1 MTAARP
7 RRAVPLGVG
16 TGVHPDR
23 ADWAPDGA
31 AMPSPSRQTVGA
43 ELLDAALRDPHRV
56 AYYLF
61 DTQDVLTRLSIA
73 DVIGLAAGA
82 AAMLRDAGAVRGDTV
97 IIALDTGP
105 DLLAA
110 FVGCIL
116 LGAVPVITESAPANQ
131 RAAHWA
137 TRVRHLAETTGARHL
152 ILDEI
157 LDGDGPAEA
166 ARLCTGIRVLAARFP
181 VLSGWSGG
189 PTATPADLAFIQF
202 TSGTTAKAKGIGV
215 SHAALLANIAA
226 MGRASGVREGDLMLG
241 WLPLFHDMGL
251 VGVALGPLLLGLPAA
266 LLSPLSFISR
276 PERWLWAV
284 HYLRGTMSP
293 APNFA
298 YQHCLAR
305 VPDEALAGLDLSSW
319 RLAFNGSEQ
328 VQALTIAR
336 WQERMGRYGFRATSM
351 APVYGL
357 AEAALAV
364 TAPELGSLP
373 VVDRIS
379 RTELVRAGRAVPA
392 PAGPDAI
399 DFVASGRPLPA
410 YQVMVVDH
418 AGRGLGDREQGQI
431 LVTGPSVIKR
441 YVGGL
446 DGDPSPLPGGWL
458 NTGDVGYL
466 AYGQLFVT
474 GRKKELLIKAGR
486 NYHPHDIEA
495 AVAGLAGVRGA
506 IAVGIPDTAK
516 GTDSIAMV
524 IETPIR
530 DQERLRA
537 LRRSVEDAVLR
548 AAGIRP
554 DTVLFVRPGAL
565 PRTTSGKLRRAEAAE
580 MIAAGTLQAYPVTR
594 PPASVAS
601 G

>member
-1 MTAARP
+1 MTAVLP

-23 ADWAPDGA
+23 TDWAPDGA
-31 AMPSPSRQTVGA
+31 PMPSPSRPTVGA
-43 ELLDAALRDPHRV
+43 ELLDAALRDPYRV

-82 AAMLRDAGAVRGDTV
+82 AGILRDAGAARGDTV
-97 IIALDTGP
+97 VIALDTGP

-137 TRVRHLAETTGARHL
+137 ARVRHLAETTGARHL
-152 ILDEI
+152 ILDQ
-157 LDGDGPAEA
+157 DGPAEA
-166 ARLCTGIRVLAARFP
+166 ARLCGGIRVVPAGFP

-202 TSGTTAKAKGIGV
+202 TSGTTAKAKGIPV

-284 HYLRGTMSP
+284 HFLRATMSP

-336 WQERMGRYGFRATSM
+336 WQERMERYGFRATSM

-364 TAPELGSLP
+364 TGPELGSLP

-379 RTELVRAGRAVPA
+379 RTELARTGRAVPA

-410 YQVMVVDH
+410 YQVIVVDH
-418 AGRGLGDREQGQI
+418 AGRGLADREQGQI
-431 LVTGPSVIKR
+431 LATGPSVIKR
-441 YVGGL
+441 YVGEP

-458 NTGDVGYL
+458 DTGDVGYL
-466 AYGQLFVT
+466 ASGQLFVT

-495 AVAGLAGVRGA
+495 TVAGLVGVRGV
-506 IAVGIPDTAK
+506 IAAGIPDEAK
-516 GTDSIAMV
+516 GTDNIAIA
-524 IETPIR
+524 IETPMR

-537 LRRSVEDAVLR
+537 MRRSVEDAVFHGV
-548 AAGIRP
+548 GIRP
-554 DTVLFVRPGAL
+554 DTVLFVRPGSL
-565 PRTTSGKLRRAEAAE
+565 PRTTSGKLRRREAAE
-580 MIAAGTLQAYPVTR
+580 MIAAGTLRAYPQTR

>member
-1 MTAARP
+1 MTAALP
-7 RRAVPLGVG
+7 RRPVPLGAG
-16 TGVHPDR
+16 TGVHQDR
-23 ADWAPDGA
+23 AGWAPHGA
-31 AMPSPSRQTVGA
+31 PMPSPSRQTVGA
-43 ELLDAALRDPHRV
+43 ELLDAALRDPCRV

-61 DTQDVLTRLSIA
+61 DTQDALTRLTIA
-73 DVIGLAAGA
+73 DVVARAAGA
-82 AAMLRDAGAVRGDTV
+82 ADVLRDAGAARGDTV
-97 IIALDTGP
+97 IIALETSP
-105 DLLAA
+105 ALIAA

-116 LGAVPVITESAPANQ
+116 LGAVPVITEPVPANR

-137 TRVRHLAETTGARHL
+137 ARVRHLAETTGGRHL
-152 ILDEI
+152 ILDE
-157 LDGDGPAEA
+157 DGPAEA
-166 ARLCTGIRVLAARFP
+166 ASLCAGIRILAARFP

-189 PTATPADLAFIQF
+189 TTAAPDDLAFIQF
-202 TSGTTAKAKGIGV
+202 TSGTTASAKAIPV
-215 SHAALLANIAA
+215 SHAALLANISAI
-226 MGRASGVREGDLMLG
+226 GRASGLREGDLMVG
-241 WLPLFHDMGL
+241 WLPLYHDMGL
-251 VGVALGPLLLGLPAA
+251 VGVALGPLLHGLPAA

-284 HYLRGTMSP
+284 HQLRGTMSP

-305 VPDEALAGLDLSSW
+305 VPDEALTGLDLSSW

-328 VQALTIAR
+328 VQAVTIAR

-364 TAPELGSLP
+364 TAPELGSSP

-379 RTELVRAGRAVPA
+379 RTELARTGRAVPA

-399 DFVASGRPLPA
+399 EFVACGRPLPA
-410 YQVMVVDH
+410 YRVRVADH
-418 AGRGLGDREQGQI
+418 AGGELADREQGRI
-431 LVTGPSVIKR
+431 LVTGPSVIRR
-441 YVGGL
+441 YLGGG
-446 DGDPSPLPGGWL
+446 DSDPSLLRGGWL

-474 GRKKELLIKAGR
+474 GRQKELLIKAGR

-506 IAVGIPDTAK
+506 IAAGIPDTAK
-516 GTDSIAMV
+516 GTDSIAIA
-524 IETPIR
+524 IETPTR

-537 LRRSVEDAVLR
+537 MRRSVEDAVLR

-565 PRTTSGKLRRAEAAE
+565 PRTTSGKLRRAEAAK
-580 MIAAGTLQAYPVTR
+580 MIAAGTLRAYPVTR